1 MINKQQKYI
10 EENDIGGDL
19 ATEEKSIYILFNLID
34 ADLFLEGPDLEI
46 EDQDVD
52 DEYINYIS
60 DFNDHN
66 KLPQQPI
73 ADNANS

>member
-1 MINKQQKYI
+1 MIL
-10 EENDIGGDL
+10 EEIQL
-19 ATEEKSIYILFNLID
+19 LKKKVFIFLFNLLD